1 MEYSPWGQKVCFIIV
16 SALADVQQMGGGGVV
31 LLQITWSSLVCELLV
46 QCLAHSR
53 RFPDTFVGSVKGLV
67 HTRGAQFVFKMG
79 EQSLILSLLMTWL

>member
-1 MEYSPWGQKVCFIIV
+1 M
-16 SALADVQQMGGGGVV
+16 
-31 LLQITWSSLVCELLV
+31 CELLV